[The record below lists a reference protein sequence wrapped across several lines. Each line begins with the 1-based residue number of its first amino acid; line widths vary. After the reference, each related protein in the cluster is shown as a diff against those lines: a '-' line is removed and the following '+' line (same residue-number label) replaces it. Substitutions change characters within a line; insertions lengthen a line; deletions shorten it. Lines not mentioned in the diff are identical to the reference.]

1 MSLDVRALEEQSDEA
16 LARMALDDPSNAAAR
31 RAAALLFGRYQRR
44 VYLWCF
50 RYCRNHERALDLAQD
65 VMLSACR
72 NLSSYNG
79 EGRFFSWLFA
89 ITRNR
94 CLNALRKPP
103 LLRDEAVDLET
114 LHAPQAGPDEA
125 WVEKLGEETVLKA
138 IRDHLDA
145 REQEAIYLRC
155 FERLPV
161 DEITTMLSIT
171 SASGAR
177 GLLQSARRKLRA
189 ALAKPLRDHRGGGR

>member
-1 MSLDVRALEEQSDEA
+1 MRAQEEQSDEV
-16 LARMALDDPSNAAAR
+16 LARIALGDPSDPEAR
-31 RAAALLFGRYQRR
+31 RAAAVLFGRYQRR

-50 RYCRNHERALDLAQD
+50 RYCREHERALDLAQD
-65 VMLSACR
+65 VMLNACR
-72 NLSSYNG
+72 SLPSFG
-79 EGRFFSWLFA
+79 GQGRFFSWLFA

-94 CLNALRKPP
+94 CLNALRRPP
-103 LLRDEAVDLET
+103 LLRDEDVDPET
-114 LHAPQAGPDEA
+114 LRAPQTAPDDEFE
-125 WVEKLGEETVLKA
+125 EKLGEQAVLDA

-161 DEITTMLSIT
+161 DEITSLLSIT
-171 SASGAR
+171 GASGAR

-189 ALAKPLRDHRGGGR
+189 ALAKPPGRKGSNRW